1 MKLAEDIEAAMH
13 RLDRA
18 AGRMLERCT
27 NCTHHTIEEWK
38 ACDQVHGM
46 ETYREWS
53 QRWVDDS
60 ELTRAALD
68 LLNRIRRR

>member
-1 MKLAEDIEAAMH
+1 MRLAEDIEAAMH

-27 NCTHHTIEEWK
+27 HHTIDEWK

-53 QRWVDDS
+53 QRRVDDS